1 VSVDRPGAWSAE
13 DPANALDLAAAS
25 GRVDSVDTQAMLD
38 ALAVRLEEAVPRA
51 ATVKRRRVGGLFSK
65 RTEVERI
72 AVDLGE
78 LRFELE
84 HSGANVACARAKVVR
99 GIALKRDELPIDRW
113 IAELVGEVVRSAEI
127 SDQTRRALES
137 LVL

>member
-1 VSVDRPGAWSAE
+1 
-13 DPANALDLAAAS
+13 
-25 GRVDSVDTQAMLD
+25 M
-38 ALAVRLEEAVPRA
+38 RLEEAVPRA
-51 ATVKRRRVGGLFSK
+51 VKIKRRRVGGLLSK

-78 LRFELE
+78 FRFELE
-84 HSGANVACARAKVVR
+84 HSGANIACARAKVVR

-113 IAELVGEVVRSAEI
+113 IGELVGEVVRSAEI
-127 SDQTRRALES
+127 SEQTRVALEG

>member
-1 VSVDRPGAWSAE
+1 VSVDRPDSWSS

-25 GRVDSVDTQAMLD
+25 GRVDRVDMQAMLD
-38 ALAVRLEEAVPRA
+38 ALAVRLVEAVPRA
-51 ATVKRRRVGGLFSK
+51 ATVKRRRVGGLLSK
-65 RTEVERI
+65 RTEIERI

-84 HSGANVACARAKVVR
+84 HSGANIACARAKVVR
-99 GIALKRDELPIDRW
+99 GIALKRDELPIEQW
-113 IAELVGEVVRSAEI
+113 IRELVGEVVRSAEI
-127 SDQTRRALES
+127 SEQTRLALEG